1 MGQQQLLLIVLG
13 VIIVG
18 IAVVVGI
25 NVFTA
30 QSEESSKDAIVSD
43 CTNLGAMAQQYFRKP
58 TAMGGGGNTFT
69 GYTIPENL
77 DTTANGTYAP
87 AVTATQVVITG
98 SPLASSGYSWTIVT
112 TVTNKPVVSVYT
124 PSEVFLFLF
133 YNIHYIM
140 G

>member
-58 TAMGGGGNTFT
+58 TAMGGGSNTFT
-69 GYTIPENL
+69 GYSIPTQL
-77 DTTANGTYAP
+77 VTTANGTYAA
-87 AVTATQVVITG
+87 AVTATSVVITG
-98 SPLASSGYSWTIVT
+98 SPLSSTGYTWTIVT
-112 TVTNKPVVSVYT
+112 TVSSTTVVSVFT
-124 PSEVFLFLF
+124 AGS
-133 YNIHYIM
+133 
-140 G
+140 